1 MTHDNTLRDARLSRR
16 AVLTALG
23 LGGAALAGCTPGG
36 TATPPASSQPATA
49 GAVKTDPAQLGDVTL
64 RIWDQEVRGG
74 GKAQIEKLNAA
85 FTQAYPTVKL
95 ERTTKSFDDLVKT
108 VRLGLSGD
116 NAPDVVQINNTRGDM
131 GSYVKAKQLIPLDA
145 YATAYG
151 WDKRYPASVRAVTSY
166 TPDAKTFGSG
176 SLYGL
181 PQVGEVVGIFVNK
194 KKLKALGIAEL
205 ATWADFEKALE
216 TAKGKGETPLDGG
229 RRRRVAQ
236 GAGTGR

>member
-1 MTHDNTLRDARLSRR
+1 VPCAGQPPRSRDCRTPRADSSRPPRSTRTHDNTHRDARLSRR

-23 LGGAALAGCTPGG
+23 LGGAALAGCRPGG
-36 TATPPASSQPATA
+36 TATPPASSQPATG

-116 NAPDVVQINNTRGDM
+116 NAPTSSRSTTPVVT
-131 GSYVKAKQLIPLDA
+131 
-145 YATAYG
+145 
-151 WDKRYPASVRAVTSY
+151 WAVT
-166 TPDAKTFGSG
+166 
-176 SLYGL
+176 
-181 PQVGEVVGIFVNK
+181 
-194 KKLKALGIAEL
+194 
-205 ATWADFEKALE
+205 
-216 TAKGKGETPLDGG
+216 
-229 RRRRVAQ
+229 
-236 GAGTGR
+236 